1 MSTFELFNPDRKNR
15 FLNERYPNEG
25 TRATN
30 TTLFKSIGQFEKDLN
45 IDISDFNH
53 SEAVELLMGLKKKS
67 FRSLDVAH
75 SIIMSYEQWCLDE
88 KYHKTFI
95 PVFKLI
101 SKEELKNYVHKVAQ
115 KNSYFTRDQMYE
127 ICSKLYNAI
136 DQAIL
141 ISLFENIRGRTI
153 KEFSFEELRN
163 LKKKDIYPETNTIIT
178 TREPDPKNGVYLP
191 QKIII
196 PVDPRTIQILLK
208 ASIETMYHKENGYDT
223 GVLASMP
230 IKDTPYLIRTIE
242 KFTMED
248 EDRIT
253 VGNINSRFKNFRKYL
268 NMSFL
273 SPTLVYQSGL
283 FDKCL
288 RKELE
293 IGEELKPIHYKQIFQ
308 KLELDDRN
316 GASLKK
322 MYEMF
327 KRSKNSKSTALK

>member
-1 MSTFELFNPDRKNR
+1 
-15 FLNERYPNEG
+15 
-25 TRATN
+25 
-30 TTLFKSIGQFEKDLN
+30 
-45 IDISDFNH
+45 
-53 SEAVELLMGLKKKS
+53 
-67 FRSLDVAH
+67 
-75 SIIMSYEQWCLDE
+75 
-88 KYHKTFI
+88 
-95 PVFKLI
+95 
-101 SKEELKNYVHKVAQ
+101 
-115 KNSYFTRDQMYE
+115 
-127 ICSKLYNAI
+127 
-136 DQAIL
+136 
-141 ISLFENIRGRTI
+141 
-153 KEFSFEELRN
+153 
-163 LKKKDIYPETNTIIT
+163 
-178 TREPDPKNGVYLP
+178 
-191 QKIII
+191 
-196 PVDPRTIQILLK
+196 
-208 ASIETMYHKENGYDT
+208 MYHKENGYDT